1 MTVVTS
7 RNIFKLSLQGK
18 GTYSEFSGPYFPA
31 FGLNR
36 RDTRYYSENT
46 DQKISEYGH
55 FSRSALNQ
63 DQLNSCHWSLSE
75 QDVKLFSH
83 FLLTS
88 KVFYVT
94 MSRNSFKFQLW
105 RAVYWRTKTHVVKQV
120 LEHQEGSLA
129 GKSPGATEHT
139 KLKNLQEGSSRKSKA
154 K

>member
-1 MTVVTS
+1 M
-7 RNIFKLSLQGK
+7 R
-18 GTYSEFSGPYFPA
+18 
-31 FGLNR
+31 
-36 RDTRYYSENT
+36 ENT

-63 DQLNSCHWSLSE
+63 DQLNSCHWSISE

-129 GKSPGATEHT
+129 GKSSGATEHT
-139 KLKNLQEGSSRKSKA
+139 KSCRTEFDWLYSRTLAKLKNLQEGSSRKSKA